1 MITDRINAHSGGALE
16 DSSQLKSSF
25 SVSSNPASSVV
36 MGLGLSLAELKGK
49 RVLDVAS
56 GLSDFTMRASE
67 AGAEIVAVDPLYSD
81 KEALGNRG
89 RIFITDQVERAY
101 RMQGGGIVIPGD
113 RHPDDI
119 ALEQDMRGGTL
130 ARAIDDIA
138 NNPQRYVSADIL
150 DLPFANG
157 AFDMATCFSFL
168 TSFEGDHP
176 EFVKEALI
184 EVLRV
189 IRRGG
194 NLRVGPNEFK
204 LEGGES
210 GRKTEANLKAA
221 FEEAKKL
228 KIVEKI
234 SRYSIGDGM
243 FWYNISRSRKR

>member
-1 MITDRINAHSGGALE
+1 M
-16 DSSQLKSSF
+16 
-25 SVSSNPASSVV
+25 
-36 MGLGLSLAELKGK
+36 
-49 RVLDVAS
+49 LDVAS
-56 GLSDFTMRASE
+56 GLSDFAMRASE
-67 AGAEIVAVDPLYSD
+67 AGVDIVAVDPLYGN
-81 KEALGNRG
+81 KEALNNRG
-89 RIFITDQVERAY
+89 RTFVTDQVERVYSMRGRA
-101 RMQGGGIVIPGD
+101 MVGLVD

-130 ARAIDDIA
+130 IRAIGDIA
-138 NNPQRYVSADIL
+138 NNPQRYVSADML
-150 DLPFANG
+150 NLPFTNG

-184 EVLRV
+184 EALRV

-194 NLRVGPNEFK
+194 NLRIGPNEFK
-204 LEGGES
+204 LEGGGS
-210 GRKTEANLKAA
+210 GRKTEANIKAG

-228 KIVEKI
+228 RVAEKI